1 MIIMQMEATVGVL
14 RPTSTLVGNII
25 HELSERII
33 AGEWQ
38 AGDFLP
44 PQKALAAQLGV
55 GVSTIREATQ
65 VLVSMGLV
73 ESRPGKGTWVRER
86 EPEAD
91 TPAGALRLRLNELQ
105 ASTIFETRLV
115 IEIPMT
121 EYAAERATLEDIAAI
136 RSSLEAMETAVSDID
151 AFARADL
158 AFHKAVA
165 RASHNDLLTQ
175 FYLLTSEL
183 LADFISELDRLP
195 GVREEAMA
203 AHRALAH
210 AIERHDIQ
218 GARESALGHLGRIGR
233 LIHHYG

>member
-1 MIIMQMEATVGVL
+1 MLGVL

-25 HELSERII
+25 HELSERIV

-38 AGDFLP
+38 PGDLLP

-86 EPEAD
+86 EPGD
-91 TPAGALRLRLNELQ
+91 GSAGALRLRLSELQ
-105 ASTIFETRLV
+105 ASTVFETRLV

-121 EYAAERATLEDIAAI
+121 EYAAERATLEDVAAI
-136 RSSLEAMETAVSDID
+136 RSALADMEAAVSDID

-158 AFHKAVA
+158 AFHMAVA
-165 RASHNDLLTQ
+165 RASHNDLLKQ
-175 FYLLTSEL
+175 FYQLTSEL

-195 GVREEAMA
+195 GVQEEAMA
-203 AHRALAH
+203 AHRALTH
-210 AIERHDIQ
+210 AIERHDVQI
-218 GARESALGHLGRIGR
+218 ARESALGHLGRIGR